1 VEISE
6 KIAKELPKIQKNLP
20 SDIKLGY
27 IVDTSDNIRST
38 IASLVETVLFALLFV
53 GIVVFVFLGRWRATV
68 IVLVTIPISL
78 IASFIYLY
86 VTGNSLNIVSL
97 SALSIA
103 IGMVVDD
110 AIVVLENVT
119 THIERGSAP
128 MQAAVNGTNE
138 VALSVMASTLTLIAV
153 FFPLTLVKGMTGVL
167 FKQLGWMVTIMMVL
181 SLICALMLTPMLCS
195 RMLRLNVGDT
205 KIFQKVYGPILK
217 VLNKIDDFYAKVLDK
232 CVAHRWITTA
242 TALGVFIVS
251 IFLMIFHRMDYK
263 MRVRIN
269 SDTVDRK
276 VMTMCVGSGPGY
288 GQTPSAVPYNGMLDV
303 SLVYHTE
310 IMQVL
315 AGLWLLV
322 TGRFL
327 NHRSV
332 HPYRTRE
339 VLVDEAKHALVGVDG
354 RLIGTPVGP
363 YRITIE
369 EEVINFLIPD

>member
-1 VEISE
+1 MSESNTRWGILYCPKGRGSKQRE
-6 KIAKELPKIQKNLP
+6 KIQRVLNERKVQYDFVQSESADSVERLMNMLINN
-20 SDIKLGY
+20 GY
-27 IVDTSDNIRST
+27 HT
-38 IASLVETVLFALLFV
+38 I
-53 GIVVFVFLGRWRATV
+53 IVVG
-68 IVLVTIPISL
+68 
-78 IASFIYLY
+78 
-86 VTGNSLNIVSL
+86 GD
-97 SALSIA
+97 SALN
-103 IGMVVDD
+103 D
-110 AIVVLENVT
+110 
-119 THIERGSAP
+119 
-128 MQAAVNGTNE
+128 AVNC
-138 VALSVMASTLTLIAV
+138 LM
-153 FFPLTLVKGMTGVL
+153 
-167 FKQLGWMVTIMMVL
+167 KQETQVREGI
-181 SLICALMLTPMLCS
+181 
-195 RMLRLNVGDT
+195 
-205 KIFQKVYGPILK
+205 
-217 VLNKIDDFYAKVLDK
+217 
-232 CVAHRWITTA
+232 
-242 TALGVFIVS
+242 ALGVIPNGVMNDFARYWDFKEGNVEQTVDWLLKHRVRRVDLGCIRYENKHGEQCHRYFLNCINIGLIADVMNLRRQTHSLLGSRTLSFIVS

-310 IMQVL
+310 IVQVL

-363 YRITIE
+363 YSITIE